1 MPSSNP
7 SPLSTPRDG
16 QITTP
21 ISSPSLTLERLRNLR
36 ATNATWDQRL
46 QARALHEVGLKYQ
59 KIAAETGLTLW
70 QVRYAVTHSSTPT
83 KSTGRPSKLSKT
95 ELENIITW
103 ICASRSNRRTS

>member
-46 QARALHEVGLKYQ
+46 QARALHEFDMRLHIAPLQQSLRAVHQSYLKPNLRILLLGSAPLVQ
-59 KIAAETGLTLW
+59 TDVLP
-70 QVRYAVTHSSTPT
+70 R
-83 KSTGRPSKLSKT
+83 
-95 ELENIITW
+95 
-103 ICASRSNRRTS
+103 